1 MTVRVTET
9 SLKNSLRYLVLVTLS
24 LQIHMHLK
32 LKRMQLVEKKADV
45 KEMQ

>member
-1 MTVRVTET
+1 
-9 SLKNSLRYLVLVTLS
+9 

-32 LKRMQLVEKKADV
+32 LKRMQLVEKRADV